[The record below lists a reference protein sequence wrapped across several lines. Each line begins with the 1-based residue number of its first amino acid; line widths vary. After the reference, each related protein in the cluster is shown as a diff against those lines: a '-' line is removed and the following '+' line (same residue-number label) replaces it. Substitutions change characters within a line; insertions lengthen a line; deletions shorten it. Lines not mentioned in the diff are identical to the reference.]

1 MTTAIVVHLGYL
13 AGTTSTP
20 DENDIYRII
29 EKQKTIVKIKI
40 YSDIIEIRER
50 LDKRKSEDPNL
61 PPIDGP
67 VHLIPL

>member
-29 EKQKTIVKIKI
+29 EKQKTIVKI
-40 YSDIIEIRER
+40 YSDIREIRER

-61 PPIDGP
+61 PQIEGP
-67 VHLIPL
+67 VHLIQL